1 MEKMISKY
9 RHRYTVT
16 ATDMDAE
23 YRLTPNA
30 MLMYSQDCFARM
42 MTVCRLA
49 AFDVVKQNRMWVITE
64 YTADIRPVE
73 TFWSEDIVVELWV
86 SERSTLRIYCD
97 FKIMKADGETLIATG
112 SFQMNILGTATHR
125 LEPTDFLAGR
135 CEVVPEMTTG
145 SHKKERFP
153 KMTTPEMHLDHQV
166 TKLDVDFNGHMGNR
180 GYVDIALLTMPDEVL
195 RGKRLVRMIVHWLR
209 KSHLGDTLR
218 CEMSRAEGEEETY
231 LHLLTNQSG
240 AAVCEMLSRWEER
253 KERPDIAEVLE
264 RRL

>member
-42 MTVCRLA
+42 MTVCHLA

-64 YTADIRPVE
+64 YTADIRPEE

-86 SERSTLRIYCD
+86 SELSTLRIYCD

-112 SFQMNILGTATHR
+112 SFQMNILGTATRR

-135 CEVVPEMTTG
+135 FEVVPEMMTG
-145 SHKKERFP
+145 GHKKERFP
-153 KMTTPEMHLDHQV
+153 KLSSAEMHLDHQV

-180 GYVDIALLTMPDEVL
+180 GYVDIALLTMPDDIL
-195 RGKRLVRMIVHWLR
+195 GRKRLVRMIVHWLR
-209 KSHLGDTLR
+209 ESHLGDTLR

-240 AAVCEMLSRWEER
+240 AAVCEMLSRWEDCP
-253 KERPDIAEVLE
+253 ERPDIAEVLE